1 MITMHFEFLY
11 ENIDKV
17 LEILQS
23 EEFKI
28 INNDGDKFTVEMR
41 MQDWELREWKAT
53 FASSYLLFSANV
65 RD

>member
-41 MQDWELREWKAT
+41 MQDWELPELKAA
-53 FASSYLLFSANV
+53 FANSYLLFTAV
-65 RD
+65 RA